1 MEINAVPMARW
12 SGVERPPLVIAGPCS
27 AESEAQLFDTARR
40 LAGSHTNYMRAG
52 IWKART
58 RPNTFEGIGDAALPW
73 LRQAADAHGLRTA
86 TEVAQP
92 RHVEAALEHGIDLL
106 WIGARTTV
114 NPFSVQELA
123 NALRGSDAPVLV
135 KNPTSPDLGLW
146 LGALE
151 RIHSA
156 GVNALGAIHRGFMTA
171 GKSPLRNQPMWDI
184 VIELRRNVPDL
195 PILSDPS
202 HIAGRRDFIQP
213 LAQRAMDLGLEGL
226 MIETHPNPD
235 QAWSDANQQIMPER
249 LTEILSELKVRRPTS
264 RNAGLNK
271 SLEMLRHQIDEVDLD
286 LLNAVSRR
294 MRIVEQIGDWKRANN
309 VTSFQPARWRDLLQ
323 DRMLGAADLGLE
335 EQYVK
340 ALYELIHEESVRR
353 QSEIMDND
361 EETSIPLEAS

>member
-27 AESEAQLFDTARR
+27 AESEEQVFETARR
-40 LAGSHTNYMRAG
+40 LEGAKVDYLRAG

-73 LRQAADAHGLRTA
+73 LRKAADAHGLKTA

-123 NALRGSDAPVLV
+123 NALRGTDAPVLV

-146 LGALE
+146 VGALE
-151 RIHSA
+151 RVHGA
-156 GVNALGAIHRGFMTA
+156 GIKALGAIHRGFKTA
-171 GKSPLRNQPMWDI
+171 NKSQLRNQPMWDM
-184 VIELRRNVPDL
+184 VIELRRMVPDL

-213 LAQRAMDLGLEGL
+213 LAQRAMDLGIDGL

-235 QAWSDANQQIMPER
+235 QAWSDADQQITPER
-249 LTEILSELKVRRPTS
+249 LAECLSELKVRSTAS
-264 RNAGLNK
+264 QDEEFNE
-271 SLEMLRHQIDEVDLD
+271 SLEMLRHQIDEVDLE
-286 LLNAVSRR
+286 LLDAVSRR

-309 VTSFQPARWRDLLQ
+309 VTSFQPERWQSLLE
-323 DRMLGAADLGLE
+323 DRMLGAADLGLAE
-335 EQYVK
+335 EYIK
-340 ALYELIHEESVRR
+340 ALYGLIHEESVQR
-353 QSEIMDND
+353 QSEIMDNGD
-361 EETSIPLEAS
+361 HRTEA